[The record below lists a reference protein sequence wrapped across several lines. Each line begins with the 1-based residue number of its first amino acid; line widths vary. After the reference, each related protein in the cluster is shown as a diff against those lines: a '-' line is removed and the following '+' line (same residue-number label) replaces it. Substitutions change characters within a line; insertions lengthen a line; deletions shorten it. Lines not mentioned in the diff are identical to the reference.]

1 MISVGFPLSFFGNPS
16 TVIGYYQ
23 APPPPFCFG
32 KKLENTVIGCYY
44 QAPPPPFCFG
54 KKLENTVIGYYQVL
68 QFLGKRLQK
77 KLDTFITEF

>member
-16 TVIGYYQ
+16 TVIG
-23 APPPPFCFG
+23 
-32 KKLENTVIGCYY
+32 YY